1 MATARRSRVHR
12 RYRAD
17 SVVAF
22 GGMARIH
29 VGHRRRD
36 HLRVALKV
44 FQPPAGN
51 ENRFL
56 EYMVHE
62 WNALRVASSPGV
74 VSLVD
79 QGLWFGYPTL
89 VLEWLEGRT
98 LGEVVATEGP
108 LALDRVD
115 RLLRQVLVAVETLHT
130 RGVIH
135 ADLKPEN
142 VMICPHGGGERVR
155 LIDLGAAH
163 VRGVGVVERGEVVG
177 TPGYVAPELI
187 DGGVISPATDVYAI
201 GALLFEMLTGR
212 PPFCGTDLFEV
223 VQQQLRTRLPRA
235 SALRRGPA
243 EISDALDA
251 VVATA
256 LAPSAVGRFADVAS
270 MRRAYDEAILVT
282 ARMARDGD
290 DAVAEFADQ
299 PTLRCKR
306 PKLAVPPA
314 P

>member
-1 MATARRSRVHR
+1 M
-12 RYRAD
+12 
-17 SVVAF
+17 AF

-29 VGHRRRD
+29 VGYRRRD
-36 HLRVALKV
+36 HRRVALKV
-44 FQPPAGN
+44 FQPPAGR
-51 ENRFL
+51 ESRFL

-74 VSLVD
+74 VALVD

-89 VLEWLEGRT
+89 VLEWLEGRS

-108 LALDRVD
+108 LPLDRVD
-115 RLLRQVLVAVETLHT
+115 RLLRQTLAAVETLHT

-142 VMICPHGGGERVR
+142 IMVCPDDRGERVR
-155 LIDLGAAH
+155 LVDLGAAN
-163 VRGVGVVERGEVVG
+163 VKGVGVVERGEVVG

-187 DGGVISPATDVYAI
+187 DGGAISPATDVYAI

-212 PPFCGTDLFEV
+212 PPFYGTDLFEV

-235 SALRRGPA
+235 SALRHGPA

-256 LAPSAVGRFADVAS
+256 LAPSAVGRFADVAA
-270 MRRAYDEAILVT
+270 MRRAYDEAIVVT
-282 ARMARDGD
+282 ARTRVDGD
-290 DAVAEFADQ
+290 VVAEIADQ
-299 PTLRCKR
+299 PTRRCKR
-306 PKLAVPPA
+306 PMLAVPS
-314 P
+314 